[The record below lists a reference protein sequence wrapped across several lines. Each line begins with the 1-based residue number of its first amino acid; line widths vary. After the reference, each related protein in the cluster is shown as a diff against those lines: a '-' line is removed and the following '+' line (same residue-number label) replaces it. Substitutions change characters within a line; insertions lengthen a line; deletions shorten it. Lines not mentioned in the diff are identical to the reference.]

1 MMSAT
6 LSASRANSRPSKDK
20 KVLTQQQTQNV
31 KSEGPPSKVQ
41 ATPEQIRL
49 AQVLAEPI
57 STDESALQEKI
68 RTVKELTG
76 CSDDQVLVAL
86 HDCKND
92 VEIAVNKLLE
102 DGDGDQG
109 EWRESGK
116 KKKKVTTAVKTDLP
130 PMTNH
135 VNEKPEK
142 RENTQ
147 KDEQEIDKEFK
158 PENSYRPRGRRDNR
172 PPRLSRGRGQNR
184 DRGERENRDDDGE
197 NRDENSRDR
206 GRGRGRGFGGPPRR
220 GRGRSFR
227 NSQPRFDKGPQIDT
241 WTNETAENADKEPK
255 ITNWSDTVA
264 EDWNEDIDS
273 WTGSLAES
281 KVFTASSVQNTVE
294 HPVASPI
301 TNTTNSISSS
311 FDIEALLAQ
320 NKVQNDITDEANYI
334 TQFNQRATESIKN
347 SIGIGSNS
355 QQGLPHS
362 LTSVSSQT
370 ASNVNALVSLTQ
382 KAMQQDGS
390 LTGGN
395 LSGSAGSNLAGSSL
409 TANSLSASIAG
420 SSLVSQSLTSQSVVS
435 QTALPS
441 QSSILQQR
449 PKQQRT
455 KLPPPSKIPASAV
468 EMPGHMI
475 TKLDLEFGADS
486 SPFSF
491 GANDSGTNTYSNNS
505 VTTNTSS
512 KSTHQST
519 KPSDSV
525 IPSSILSQS
534 SSNHGGISR
543 VDQTSPRAGLYQSS
557 SYTTP
562 PKKDPTTGLSQTN
575 KIPLPDPLPMPPSQS
590 DMKTSPLLSGQMS
603 GQGTNSLSQAS
614 LPSSKMETGSLSSFP
629 KNNSYQQTPFQ
640 SHKPGSYN
648 ASSNTQPGS
657 YPNQFPSGNSRSQ
670 PPSSKPYQSSHNQYP
685 SSTASQFQSTQSQ
698 YPASPSQYQT
708 GQTQYQSTGSQYQTS
723 QQQYPPSQSGYQ
735 TSQFQNYQTGSA
747 FQTQSGYSSNQSNQ
761 NSLYQVPTTTSS
773 FTQQTGPSS
782 LYHQTSAQ
790 TSTFQSQSAPSYL
803 TRDTQ
808 SGSSYQSSPSQSST
822 SPYKDN
828 QSVPSSYSRDTQ
840 SASSY
845 RDGQTNS
852 SSFRD
857 GQSSSSY
864 RENQSSANSYR
875 DSQSA
880 PGSYRDSQSAPSSY
894 QRESSSGLVS
904 STSQP
909 SSYQRDSQSSLGS
922 STNQPSSYQRDS
934 QTGLSASSNQNQ
946 STYNSKSYVV
956 SGTSP
961 LNAANK
967 LGESLTKM
975 SVKDTSSLDSL
986 QPSTPQFDSSSS
998 ASVLSTTSSVT
1009 VTTSPAAGTTSS
1021 TTSSQAS
1028 TTVTSSSVTKVST
1041 LSTNTSK
1048 APPNLPPGVPLLGQ
1062 YIMGQGALPPYF
1074 GLQQPVYANYEDLQ
1088 LLQQRLPT
1096 LANNF
1101 QPYELSGF
1109 AVPTT
1114 LTARDQQ
1121 SIPNAPYSGTVTGDA
1136 SKLNQVDAHS
1146 PIPSTQQ
1153 SAAAGQS
1160 TAHQQQ
1166 QPFIHL
1172 NYSYYYPSMLP
1183 GGGFQYPMFAMPQ
1196 GTNSPAAPPAHG
1208 ATTAN
1213 SQFQKSYGTH
1223 MYGTTKVYDDLNQA
1237 ADFKSAYGVS
1247 QTQAKGTAGT
1257 SLTSGNGSSDIP
1269 IPGYGPG
1276 KSHATLAVPGTQAG
1290 PLGAPTTPY
1299 GTTFMPMMTHQTH
1312 SQMMHHQLQDSTAT
1326 TTRGNQQPGS
1336 QAKTGGK
1343 NYANPYW
1350 SSS

>member
-1 MMSAT
+1 MISGMYVQ
-6 LSASRANSRPSKDK
+6 D
-20 KVLTQQQTQNV
+20 
-31 KSEGPPSKVQ
+31 EGP
-41 ATPEQIRL
+41 AM
-49 AQVLAEPI
+49 
-57 STDESALQEKI
+57 LQ
-68 RTVKELTG
+68 
-76 CSDDQVLVAL
+76 
-86 HDCKND
+86 
-92 VEIAVNKLLE
+92 
-102 DGDGDQG
+102 
-109 EWRESGK
+109 
-116 KKKKVTTAVKTDLP
+116 
-130 PMTNH
+130 
-135 VNEKPEK
+135 
-142 RENTQ
+142 
-147 KDEQEIDKEFK
+147 
-158 PENSYRPRGRRDNR
+158 
-172 PPRLSRGRGQNR
+172 
-184 DRGERENRDDDGE
+184 
-197 NRDENSRDR
+197 
-206 GRGRGRGFGGPPRR
+206 
-220 GRGRSFR
+220 SFR

-255 ITNWSDTVA
+255 ITNWSDSVA

-294 HPVASPI
+294 HPVPSPI
-301 TNTTNSISSS
+301 TNTTNSLSNS
-311 FDIEALLAQ
+311 FDLEALLGQ

-395 LSGSAGSNLAGSSL
+395 LTGSAGSNLAGSSL
-409 TANSLSASIAG
+409 NANSLSASIAG
-420 SSLVSQSLTSQSVVS
+420 SSLVSQSLTSQSVMS

-468 EMPGHMI
+468 EMPGHMM

-491 GANDSGTNTYSNNS
+491 GANDSGTNTYSNSS

-512 KSTHQST
+512 SKSSHQST
-519 KPSDSV
+519 KSSESV
-525 IPSSILSQS
+525 IPTSILSQS
-534 SSNHGGISR
+534 SSSHGGISR
-543 VDQTSPRAGLYQSS
+543 VDQTSPRAGLYQPS

-575 KIPLPDPLPMPPSQS
+575 KIPLPDPLPMPPSQT
-590 DMKTSPLLSGQMS
+590 DMKTSPLLSGQIS

-629 KNNSYQQTPFQ
+629 KNNSFQPSAFQ

-648 ASSNTQPGS
+648 GSSNTQPGS
-657 YPNQFPSGNSRSQ
+657 YPNQYPSGNSRSQ

-685 SSTASQFQSTQSQ
+685 SSTASQFQSSQSQ
-698 YPASPSQYQT
+698 YPTSQSQYQT
-708 GQTQYQSTGSQYQTS
+708 GQTQYQSTGSQYQTN
-723 QQQYPPSQSGYQ
+723 QQQYQPSQSGYQ
-735 TSQFQNYQTGSA
+735 TSQFQNFQTGSA
-747 FQTQSGYSSNQSNQ
+747 FQNQSGYSSNQSNQ

-773 FTQQTGPSS
+773 FQQQTGPSS

-790 TSTFQSQSAPSYL
+790 TSTYQSQSAPSYL

-808 SGSSYQSSPSQSST
+808 SGSSYQSSASQPST

-845 RDGQTNS
+845 RDSQTNS
-852 SSFRD
+852 SSYRD
-857 GQSSSSY
+857 GQTSSSY

-894 QRESSSGLVS
+894 QRDSSSGLVS

-934 QTGLSASSNQNQ
+934 QPGLSASSNQNQ
-946 STYNSKSYVV
+946 STYNSKPYVV
-956 SGTSP
+956 SGSSP

-975 SVKDTSSLDSL
+975 SVKDTSSLDGL

-1009 VTTSPAAGTTSS
+1009 VTTSSAPGTTSS
-1021 TTSSQAS
+1021 TTSPTS

-1048 APPNLPPGVPLLGQ
+1048 APPNLPPGVPLLGHQ

-1074 GLQQPVYANYEDLQ
+1074 GLQQPVYANFEDLQ

-1101 QPYELSGF
+1101 QPYDLSGF

-1121 SIPNAPYSGTVTGDA
+1121 SMPNAPYSGTVTGDA

-1160 TAHQQQ
+1160 TTHQQQ

-1196 GTNSPAAPPAHG
+1196 GTNSPAAPAHG

-1213 SQFQKSYGTH
+1213 SQFQKSYGAH
-1223 MYGTTKVYDDLNQA
+1223 MYGTTKVYEELNQA
-1237 ADFKSAYGVS
+1237 TDFKSAYGVS

-1257 SLTSGNGSSDIP
+1257 SITSGTGSSDIP

-1276 KSHATLAVPGTQAG
+1276 KSHATAFDKQGFHGGTPPPFNLQLAVPGTQAG

-1299 GTTFMPMMTHQTH
+1299 GTTFMPMMAHQTH
-1312 SQMMHHQLQDSTAT
+1312 SQMMHHPLQDSTAT

-1336 QAKTGGK
+1336 QAKTAGK
-1343 NYANPYW
+1343 NYAAPYW
-1350 SSS
+1350 SSN